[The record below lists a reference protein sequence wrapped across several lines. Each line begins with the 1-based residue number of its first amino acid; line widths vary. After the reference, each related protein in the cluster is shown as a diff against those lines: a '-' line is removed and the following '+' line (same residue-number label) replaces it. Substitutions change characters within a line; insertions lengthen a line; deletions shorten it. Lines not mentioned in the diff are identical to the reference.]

1 MSLLFPAKRRRPL
14 WLYLV
19 PPVLGLLLLAHIHSF
34 RIPSTLLPYNAIP
47 PAHNDDQGSPSAASH
62 LESVPVQAFWKSLQ
76 AALHVAEPSLPSPL
90 RPTVGPPLS
99 DGELD
104 SSPFSKTVTD
114 DTPRRNLI
122 ALDDASLESLTAQ
135 HAAFVSAV
143 RSTLSEKLPYWN
155 GTRGVVMTA
164 GGGYLGTA
172 LTSILML
179 RRSGSRLPVHLFLDT
194 RAERAA
200 AAGFCDGI
208 LRRMAVEC
216 LVVED
221 LLLASNTEAPIRHYQ
236 YKVLSILLSPFQQT
250 LYLDSDVW
258 PIHDPEPLFTS
269 EPFASHGL
277 VTWPDFWLETTSPSY
292 YRISNAGLPPPRPL
306 TRRSSE
312 SGILLYDKATH
323 ADDLLLATYYNWF
336 GPGCFYPLLS
346 QGARGEGDKETFL
359 HAAAA
364 LGRPFWDV
372 RSPVTVLGRWI
383 NGSFETATMRQA
395 DPAEDFRLFNAT
407 AARDHAREDP
417 DASRR
422 RAAKTFFIH
431 HNLFKLDVGAV
442 GASSDPMF
450 RLDEEGRAG
459 RLWGPGGGGQLIQDS
474 GFDVE
479 RRMWDVVLAAKACG
493 SASQV
498 PADDDDA
505 ADDGCGR
512 LVRWYEAVF
521 GEAPPLR
528 SGSASAAWR

>member
-1 MSLLFPAKRRRPL
+1 MSLASVLFPAKRRRPL

-34 RIPSTLLPYNAIP
+34 HIPSTLLPYKADSP
-47 PAHNDDQGSPSAASH
+47 THSDDRHHEHPSAASH
-62 LESVPVQAFWKSLQ
+62 LGSKPVQVFWESLQ
-76 AALHVAEPSLPSPL
+76 TALYAAEPALPSPL
-90 RPTVGPPLS
+90 RATVGPPLS
-99 DGELD
+99 GGELD
-104 SSPFSKTVTD
+104 ASPSSQAVTN

-122 ALDDASLESLTAQ
+122 ALDDASLESLAAQ
-135 HAAFVSAV
+135 HAAFVSAI

-200 AAGFCDGI
+200 AANFCDGI

-221 LLLASNTEAPIRHYQ
+221 LLLASNTNATVRHYQ

-250 LYLDSDVW
+250 LYLDADAW
-258 PIHDPEPLFTS
+258 PVHDPEPLFTS

-277 VTWPDFWLETTSPSY
+277 VTWPDFWLETASPDY
-292 YRISNAGLPPPRPL
+292 YRIANATIPPPRPL
-306 TRRSSE
+306 ARRSSE

-336 GPGCFYPLLS
+336 GPDCFYPLLS
-346 QGARGEGDKETFL
+346 QGAPGEGDKETFL
-359 HAAAA
+359 HAASA
-364 LGRPFWDV
+364 LAQPFWDV
-372 RSPVTVLGRWI
+372 RTPVTVLGRWI

-407 AARDHAREDP
+407 AGRDHAREDP
-417 DASRR
+417 DESRR

-431 HNLFKLDVGAV
+431 HNLFKLDVAAV
-442 GASSDPMF
+442 GAASDPMF

-459 RLWGPGGGGQLIQDS
+459 RL

-498 PADDDDA
+498 RDGAENDADDE
-505 ADDGCGR
+505 GCGR
-512 LVRWYEAVF
+512 LVGWYETVF

-528 SGSASAAWR
+528 SGSASVAAWR

>member
-1 MSLLFPAKRRRPL
+1 MSLAAVLFTTKRRRPL

-19 PPVLGLLLLAHIHSF
+19 PPVLGLLLLAHVHSF
-34 RIPSTLLPYNAIP
+34 HIPSTLLPYNADFP
-47 PAHNDDQGSPSAASH
+47 TYNGGQDHSSAASH
-62 LESVPVQAFWKSLQ
+62 LESVPVQVFWKSLQ
-76 AALHVAEPSLPSPL
+76 TALHAAEPALPSPL
-90 RPTVGPPLS
+90 RATVGPPLS
-99 DGELD
+99 EGELD
-104 SSPFSKTVTD
+104 SSPSSKAITN

-122 ALDDASLESLTAQ
+122 ALDDASLEALTAR
-135 HAAFVSAV
+135 HAAFVSSV
-143 RSTLSEKLPYWN
+143 RSTLSEKLPYWK

-221 LLLASNTEAPIRHYQ
+221 LLLASDTDAAAAIRHYQ

-250 LYLDSDVW
+250 LYLDSDAW

-277 VTWPDFWLETTSPSY
+277 VTWPDFWLETASPSY
-292 YRISNAGLPPPRPL
+292 YRIATNATLPPPRPL

-336 GPGCFYPLLS
+336 GPDCFYPLLS
-346 QGARGEGDKETFL
+346 QGAPGEGDKETFL

-364 LGRPFWDV
+364 LARPFWDV
-372 RSPVTVLGRWI
+372 RTPVTVLGRWI

-407 AARDHAREDP
+407 AASDHAREDP
-417 DASRR
+417 DESRR

-442 GASSDPMF
+442 GAASDPMF
-450 RLDEEGRAG
+450 RLDEGGRAG
-459 RLWGPGGGGQLIQDS
+459 RL

-493 SASQV
+493 PASQV
-498 PADDDDA
+498 PADDDD
-505 ADDGCGR
+505 DDDANEDVCGR

-528 SGSASAAWR
+528 SGSAFAAWR

>member
-359 HAAAA
+359 HFPWNSEI
-364 LGRPFWDV
+364 LR
-372 RSPVTVLGRWI
+372 RWI
-383 NGSFETATMRQA
+383 RWRYYRI
-395 DPAEDFRLFNAT
+395 PNA
-407 AARDHAREDP
+407 R
-417 DASRR
+417 ASC
-422 RAAKTFFIH
+422 
-431 HNLFKLDVGAV
+431 
-442 GASSDPMF
+442 
-450 RLDEEGRAG
+450 
-459 RLWGPGGGGQLIQDS
+459 S
-474 GFDVE
+474 GI
-479 RRMWDVVLAAKACG
+479 K
-493 SASQV
+493 
-498 PADDDDA
+498 
-505 ADDGCGR
+505 
-512 LVRWYEAVF
+512 
-521 GEAPPLR
+521 
-528 SGSASAAWR
+528 